1 MTWHLQH
8 LFSAPFADDT
18 KCYRSI
24 ESMEDGACLQRD
36 FDHINQWCDLW
47 QMELNQSKGGLL
59 SITTNASSF
68 HFPYPVSDV
77 QVKTMETHWEGPRGF
92 SY

>member
-1 MTWHLQH
+1 
-8 LFSAPFADDT
+8 
-18 KCYRSI
+18 
-24 ESMEDGACLQRD
+24 MEDGACLQRD

-92 SY
+92 SYETSV